1 MTAQAPPRE
10 RPLVVA
16 IDDDPSILSALRR
29 LLSGEPYEFVSTTD
43 PDRALDLVRTRQVSL
58 LMADFRMPILSGTGL
73 LQVVKATSPSTIRF
87 IITAYPQS
95 TWVVRAKEM
104 EVMEAVVEK
113 PWNDEEL
120 KRTIRNRVLGGRLSE
135 TP

>member
-1 MTAQAPPRE
+1 MTAQAPPQE

-16 IDDDPSILSALRR
+16 IDDDPAVLSALGR
-29 LLSGEPYEFVSTTD
+29 LLRDEPYEFVSTTD
-43 PDRALDLVRTRQVSL
+43 PDQALDLVRTRRVSL
-58 LMADFRMPILSGTGL
+58 LMADYRMPILSGTGL
-73 LQVVKATSPSTIRF
+73 LQVVKATSPSTIRL

-95 TWVVRAKEM
+95 TWVVRAREL

-113 PWNDEEL
+113 PWNEDEL
-120 KRTIRNRVLGGRLSE
+120 KRTIRRRVLGGRPSG

>member
-1 MTAQAPPRE
+1 MTAQAPPQE

-16 IDDDPSILSALRR
+16 IDDDPAVLSALGR
-29 LLSGEPYEFVSTTD
+29 LLRDEPYEFVSTTD
-43 PDRALDLVRTRQVSL
+43 PDQALDLVRTRRVSL
-58 LMADFRMPILSGTGL
+58 LMADYRMPILSGTGL
-73 LQVVKATSPSTIRF
+73 LQVVKATSPSTIRL

-95 TWVVRAKEM
+95 TWVVRAKEL

-113 PWNDEEL
+113 PWNEDEL
-120 KRTIRNRVLGGRLSE
+120 KRTIRRRVLGGRPSG